1 MFDIKWIRENPEKF
15 DEGLKKRNLPSRSA
29 ELIAMDEVRRTAQ
42 TRAQQIQ
49 TERNAISKKIGIAKS
64 KGEDTSEIIEKISES
79 KKEQAEAEAEQA
91 QSAADLDVVLSAI
104 PNTPFDDVPVG
115 NDEADNIEVRTWG
128 NVPTFAFD
136 PKEHFDLGEILGMME
151 PVLSY

>member
-64 KGEDTSEIIEKISES
+64 KGEDTSEIIEKVSES
-79 KKEQAEAEAEQA
+79 KKEQAEAEAEH
-91 QSAADLDVVLSAI
+91 S
-104 PNTPFDDVPVG
+104 PTPRLMMFPLVMMKRTTLKSG
-115 NDEADNIEVRTWG
+115 LGGTYQLLRSIRKNISIWVK
-128 NVPTFAFD
+128 P
-136 PKEHFDLGEILGMME
+136 LG
-151 PVLSY
+151 